1 MVSPSVGRVT
11 SAASAAGL
19 ELEIVEYPV
28 GTRSAADA
36 AAAVGCDVAQIVKSM
51 IFNTE
56 TGLVLALTS
65 GVHQVDPPKLA
76 QVIGVESCG
85 RADADEV
92 RATTGFA
99 IGGVAPFGHL
109 SRITAVMDPHLFE
122 FDRVWAAAGTP
133 RHVFPIQPTTLQR
146 IAGAEIGEFTKVG

>member
-1 MVSPSVGRVT
+1 
-11 SAASAAGL
+11 
-19 ELEIVEYPV
+19 
-28 GTRSAADA
+28 ADA

-51 IFNTE
+51 IFSSD

-65 GVHQVDPPKLA
+65 GLHQVDPIKLA
-76 QVIGVESCG
+76 RVIGVESCG

-109 SRITAVMDPHLFE
+109 SHITAVMDPHLLD

-133 RHVFPIQPTTLQR
+133 RHVFPIQPATLQR
-146 IAGAEIGEFTKVG
+146 IANAAIGDFTSIG

>member
-1 MVSPSVGRVT
+1 MASPSVGRVT
-11 SAASAAGL
+11 SAAKAAGL
-19 ELEIVEYPV
+19 ELEIVEFPD

-51 IFNTE
+51 IFSSE

-65 GVHQVDPPKLA
+65 GVHQVDPTKLA
-76 QVIGVESCG
+76 HVIGVESCG
-85 RADADEV
+85 RAHADEV

-109 SRITAVMDPHLFE
+109 SHITAVIDPHLLD

-133 RHVFPIQPTTLQR
+133 RHVFPIEPEILQEV
-146 IAGAEIGEFTKVG
+146 AQATVGDFTKAG